1 MFEITRTIYLNSE
14 TKQYLKRSFILTFL
28 EVSNSNKN
36 NWDVET
42 RNKQE
47 KVKKNTWR
55 VVRITTSEAK

>member
-47 KVKKNTWR
+47 KVKKNT
-55 VVRITTSEAK
+55 